1 MLSRR
6 ILIALSALLLP
17 ALLLLPLWR
26 NAGLGAGEDDI
37 LYYWPMRLH
46 FQRCFDAGEWPLLNP
61 WNGLGR
67 PFLADPQTAVF
78 YPPTW
83 LFALAKIDVAY
94 PLHLALH
101 FALAFYG
108 AYRLARGE
116 RRSAAAAVF
125 AGIAFAFC
133 GFMLAHRAH
142 FTMQAAAAWAPLVV
156 WRVRRAVQLS
166 ELSISR
172 GVRAGVIAAI
182 CLALQALA
190 GHVQMAALT
199 ALGCVVLTLAERR
212 RATGIAEHQTQ
223 SRPIRFAALLTVFIA
238 SAGLFAVQAIPTW
251 RYMRVCERAS
261 WSYWQFTEN
270 SLLPTAALTMLS
282 PFALGQRTPNAMGDA
297 WWGPSHQSEQ
307 TGYIGVSTL
316 ILAALSLRLPWR
328 AQPHRGAWVWLLLV
342 AILLALGRYGPLCPL
357 LYWLPG
363 SQLFRCPARALL
375 LVDLALAMLAAATVD
390 DLARAATP
398 DRARLRWVVQQWLKR
413 WPLIVAAFVLTPL
426 LLIALSLPWLPAE
439 TSNAARQALSPLNP
453 ALWGVAC
460 ITLISVGAIAAVA
473 RRSATARAA
482 WLLPA
487 VLALDLGVVGWSLDV
502 PREPVDLRRA
512 ARVDPDN
519 EWLGFVTNDPGRLWV
534 VTPKRGES
542 PGEYELST
550 LKAVANTNILEP
562 VELLT
567 DYGPFQPRAYV
578 REFGFRPWGETARAE
593 ELLVSNNWMI
603 DARLRWVLLCDA
615 ALPAPSGATLITT
628 TSRGWRLYCNDAVAN
643 LPLAQFVD
651 VEPGGDLQAEWISN
665 HQFRIKFNSVNEQR
679 GDAKEP
685 QLTVQLPLLAIPGWT
700 AYADERG
707 RQLEVDEQLFLRL
720 PLPDGAQSVVVEYR
734 PPGLD
739 EGLNISIGS
748 AALLSLLFL
757 ASFALPRR

>member
-6 ILIALSALLLP
+6 ILIALSAVLLP

-37 LYYWPMRLH
+37 LYYWPMRLQ

-67 PFLADPQTAVF
+67 PFLADPQTAIF

-83 LFALAKIDVAY
+83 LFALTKIDVAY

-101 FALAFYG
+101 VALAFYG
-108 AYRLARGE
+108 TYRLARNE
-116 RRSAAAAVF
+116 RRSEVAAVF
-125 AGIAFAFC
+125 AAIAFAFC
-133 GFMLAHRAH
+133 GFLLAHRAH
-142 FTMQAAAAWAPLVV
+142 FTMQAAAAWAPLVI
-156 WRVRRAVQLS
+156 WRVRRAIHLS
-166 ELSISR
+166 ESSIAR
-172 GVRAGVIAAI
+172 GIRAGVIAAI

-199 ALGCVVLTLAERR
+199 ALGCVVMTFAEQR
-212 RATGIAEHQTQ
+212 RATGPAESP
-223 SRPIRFAALLTVFIA
+223 SRSRTIRFGALLIIFIA
-238 SAGLFAVQAIPTW
+238 TAGLFALQAIPTW
-251 RYMRVCERAS
+251 RYMRVCERVS

-282 PFALGQRTPNAMGDA
+282 PFVLGQRTPNTMGDA

-307 TGYIGVSTL
+307 TGYIGVLTL

-328 AQPHRGAWVWLLLV
+328 AEPQRGAWAWLLLI

-375 LVDLALAMLAAATVD
+375 LVDLALALLAAATVD
-390 DLARAATP
+390 DLVRTATP

-413 WPLIVAAFVLTPL
+413 WPLLVAVFVLTPL
-426 LLIALSLPWLPAE
+426 LIIALALPWLPAA
-439 TSNAARQALSPLNP
+439 TATAARHALSPLNP
-453 ALWGVAC
+453 ALWAATF
-460 ITLISVGAIAAVA
+460 ITLTSVGALAAVA
-473 RRSATARAA
+473 RRSAAARAA

-512 ARVDPDN
+512 AHVDPDN

-534 VTPKRGES
+534 VTPKRGDS

-567 DYGPFQPRAYV
+567 DYGPFQPRVYV

-593 ELLVSNNWMI
+593 ELLSNSDWMI
-603 DARLRWVLLCDA
+603 DARLRWVLLCDT
-615 ALPAPSGATLITT
+615 ALPAPSGATLTAT
-628 TSRGWRLYCNDAVAN
+628 TSHGWRLYRNDAVAN

-651 VEPGGDLQAEWISN
+651 AEPGGDLQAEWISN
-665 HQFRIKFNSVNEQR
+665 HQLRIQVNSEFKPGVE
-679 GDAKEP
+679 ATEP
-685 QLTVQLPLLAIPGWT
+685 PLIAQLPLIAIPGWT
-700 AYADERG
+700 AYSGGVG
-707 RQLEVDEQLFLRL
+707 RPIEVDEQLFLRV
-720 PLPDGAQSVVVEYR
+720 PLTDGAQSVVVEYR
-734 PPGLD
+734 PPGLE
-739 EGLNISIGS
+739 EGLKISIGS
-748 AALLSLLFL
+748 VALLGLLFL